1 MPILTMA
8 SVKNQMGKLDYLNWC
23 PGGIVSNYG
32 HKEGRGKFSLPCY
45 MSYNHLSEHLY
56 FYTGARPSYYLS
68 NGRGCYGR
76 QESEEQREEKEEAGE
91 QAESE
96 KGKGRLCSSRNSSL
110 SIKFTNLLVEV
121 ALSTSMPCRA
131 PYLRG

>member
-32 HKEGRGKFSLPCY
+32 HKEGSGKFSLPCY

-56 FYTGARPSYYLS
+56 FYNGARPSYYLS

-76 QESEEQREEKEEAGE
+76 QESEEQREEKEETGDQAGT
-91 QAESE
+91 E
-96 KGKGRLCSSRNSSL
+96 KRKNRHHFFDNLSLRLK
-110 SIKFTNLLVEV
+110 SINILMDLVH
-121 ALSTSMPCRA
+121 STSNPGRV
-131 PYLRG
+131 PYPRG